1 MAPSRF
7 ERLCRPKLFEL
18 RYLLLAKLSTEHQH
32 DRIMAQKQ
40 LAELAISPDILDLA
54 RQGVRQHIA
63 SMIHSMVYELA
74 ARISKNAYTK
84 DTLPDTIDSMA
95 NKIWELFLNN
105 MFGRGSWTKAEAFAR
120 LLLHETACFLRVSSW
135 NAEEKQEFVNY
146 YARECTSDKLF
157 STIFCDKFE
166 TSPPAISQHLKVLR
180 EVELVIVEKDG
191 QHRMY
196 QLNVEKM
203 YEFER
208 WTQKM
213 THLWNKRFDAL
224 DKVLEVEKKKL
235 LKINKNK

>member
-157 STIFCDKFE
+157 SIIFCDKFE
-166 TSPPAISQHLKVLR
+166 TRLFQTFDKIVRRKTDFVHSGLFE
-180 EVELVIVEKDG
+180 EVWSIY
-191 QHRMY
+191 R
-196 QLNVEKM
+196 
-203 YEFER
+203 
-208 WTQKM
+208 
-213 THLWNKRFDAL
+213 
-224 DKVLEVEKKKL
+224 KL
-235 LKINKNK
+235 LRKYRHDICAPRAVRALEGWSHVENS